1 MCQENNRW
9 LLVGVTSF
17 GVRCA
22 LANRPGV
29 YVRVSEFVEWIQ
41 SFLH

>member
-17 GVRCA
+17 GVQCA
-22 LANRPGV
+22 LPNRPGV